1 MDQISLTS
9 VKKEKTLK
17 IHDVEDP
24 GDNSAT
30 KEARVVWSVDL
41 HQKFVE
47 ALNQI
52 GVYKVGRKEIL
63 DLMNVPWLTR
73 ENVAS
78 HLQKYRIYLSR
89 LQKQMDLEI
98 AFNWINDSDSHSR
111 SAISVGTQY
120 SCKMR
125 HKVTTC
131 ALARD
136 ALHLFRERKDGYDI
150 VISDVNMP
158 DMDGFKFL
166 EHVGLEMD
174 LPVIMMSVDAGSSR
188 VMKCLQHG
196 ACDYLLKPIRII
208 ELRNIWKH
216 VSRKKINEKARV
228 VWSVDLHQRFVKA
241 VNQIGF
247 DKVGQKEILD
257 LMNVPWLTRENVASH
272 LQKYRIYLS
281 RLHKQMDLEIAFNW
295 INDSD
300 SHSRSATSVGTQYS
314 CNMWHKGVS
323 NGSYGFS
330 GNSSPLHY
338 LEPRLYGRSYV
349 SDEEGTVS
357 KPVIASKRSLTTDD
371 SDTWK
376 SRRSQTEFSYS
387 SPSWES
393 EVNRVAF
400 DSTFLFIPSRDD
412 EKNTKI
418 MKTSVGMM
426 KTSKLHSKTNND

>member
-1 MDQISLTS
+1 MMDNGFSSLRNDAFPAGLR
-9 VKKEKTLK
+9 VLVVDDDPICLK
-17 IHDVEDP
+17 I
-24 GDNSAT
+24 
-30 KEARVVWSVDL
+30 
-41 HQKFVE
+41 
-47 ALNQI
+47 
-52 GVYKVGRKEIL
+52 
-63 DLMNVPWLTR
+63 
-73 ENVAS
+73 
-78 HLQKYRIYLSR
+78 
-89 LQKQMDLEI
+89 LE
-98 AFNWINDSDSHSR
+98 
-111 SAISVGTQY
+111 
-120 SCKMR
+120 KML
-125 HKVTTC
+125 KKCSYEVTTC

-216 VSRKKINEKARV
+216 VSRKKINEVRDIEILEGMETIQTTRNGLDQPDYGHLVCGEDLTSVKKRKDIEGKHDDKDPCDNSSTKKARV

-247 DKVGQKEILD
+247 DRAMTCYIYLAEVGQKEILD

-281 RLHKQMDLEIAFNW
+281 RLQKQMDLEIAFNW

-393 EVNRVAF
+393 EVNSAAF
-400 DSTFLFIPSRDD
+400 DSTFLFIPLRDD
-412 EKNTKI
+412 EKK
-418 MKTSVGMM
+418 
-426 KTSKLHSKTNND
+426 H